1 MYTYYHL
8 LRKRTIDALTAAT
21 ILAFS
26 WPAAAQVDMGLSPMK
41 VEVAAV
47 SGKSYSGSLTLT
59 NAGTTK
65 ARIRVEMVDFYV
77 DENTTPQFI
86 AHAPAEEDYSC
97 RSWLSANPMEL
108 DVEPKSQTPVRYTL
122 RVPSNLSERGFHCAL
137 GFRTIPQAGELSGT
151 AMRTAVRLITVFY
164 ATVGHPPITGVIK
177 DLKLEQVAGVD
188 GPAWRAVVVM
198 ENSGLMLY
206 RPVGE
211 LAIVDSAGKVIESLK
226 VPSFPVLPKR
236 LQRFLL
242 PLKSSLSPGSYT
254 LRARIEVGGEIQEA
268 SVAVTAA
275 APAPVTAAADA
286 VLTPR

>member
-1 MYTYYHL
+1 MYSYHHL
-8 LRKRTIDALTAAT
+8 RRKRALETVTAIA
-21 ILAFS
+21 ILAS
-26 WPAAAQVDMGLSPMK
+26 AWPAAAQVDLGLSPMK
-41 VEVAAV
+41 VEFPGVA
-47 SGKSYSGSLTLT
+47 GKSSSGSLTLT

-86 AHAPAEEDYSC
+86 AHVPAEDEYSC

-108 DVEPKSQTPVRYTL
+108 DVEPKSQVPVRFTL
-122 RVPSNLSERGFHCAL
+122 RVPATASERSYHCAL
-137 GFRTIPQAGELSGT
+137 GFRAIPQAGEESGT

-164 ATVGHPPITGVIK
+164 ATVGKPPITGVIK
-177 DLKLEQVAGVD
+177 DLKLEQIAGASE
-188 GPAWRAVVVM
+188 PRWRAVVVM

-211 LAIVDSAGKVIESLK
+211 LAVVDATGKVLESQR

-236 LQRFLL
+236 LQRFVL
-242 PLKSSLSPGSYT
+242 PLKSSLSPGPYT

-268 SVAVTAA
+268 SVAVIAEA
-275 APAPVTAAADA
+275 EAPPVPAP
-286 VLTPR
+286 R